1 MGKLTGKV
9 AVITGSSRGLG
20 FAIAEAYAREG
31 AAVVLAARS
40 EQALERSVEQLEKA
54 GYSAA
59 GLKCDVSSKT
69 DLNALRDLALER
81 FGRLDI
87 WVNNAGIGA
96 SYGPTVKVPMRQFE
110 AVVKTNILGTYYG
123 SMTAMKHFLAQGSG
137 KLINLLGRGDTG
149 PVVFQSAYGSSK
161 TWVRSFTL
169 ALAKETKGSGVGVYA
184 FNPGLVL
191 TDMLSQVDAVQGYAE
206 AVSPLNVVT
215 HLWGEPAEVPARK
228 ALWIASSATDGKTGL
243 VVKQLDLGRT
253 LWGPIRAGLRKLS
266 HRPDNIPPIKV
277 SEISPDEE

>member
-20 FAIAEAYAREG
+20 FAIAESYAREG
-31 AAVVLAARS
+31 AAVVLAARN
-40 EQALERSVEQLEKA
+40 EQALERAVEQLGKA

-169 ALAKETKGSGVGVYA
+169 ALAKENKGSGVGVYA

-191 TDMLSQVDAVQGYAE
+191 TDMLSQVDAVQGYAK

-228 ALWIASSATDGKTGL
+228 ALWIASAATDGKTGL
-243 VVKQLDLGRT
+243 VVKQLNLGRT

-266 HRPDNIPPIKV
+266 RRPDSIPMITV
-277 SEISPDEE
+277 TEIPVDED